1 MNETT
6 KRYPRTLQQA
16 FGPHTSTSLCSGD
29 CRQGRDCACVPNL
42 PPPPMTPTEATIVV
56 LVYGV
61 SAAAAIAALFA
72 AGRYVGWW

>member
-29 CRQGRDCACVPNL
+29 CRQGRDCDCMPL
-42 PPPPMTPTEATIVV
+42 GPMTPAEATIVV
-56 LVYGV
+56 LVYAV
-61 SAAAAIAALFA
+61 SAAAAIAALLA
-72 AGRYVGWW
+72 AGRYAGWW

>member
-1 MNETT
+1 VNETT

-29 CRQGRDCACVPNL
+29 CRQGRDCDCAPNL
-42 PPPPMTPTEATIVV
+42 PMTSAEATIVV
-56 LVYGV
+56 VVYAA
-61 SAAAAIAALFA
+61 SAAAAIGALFA